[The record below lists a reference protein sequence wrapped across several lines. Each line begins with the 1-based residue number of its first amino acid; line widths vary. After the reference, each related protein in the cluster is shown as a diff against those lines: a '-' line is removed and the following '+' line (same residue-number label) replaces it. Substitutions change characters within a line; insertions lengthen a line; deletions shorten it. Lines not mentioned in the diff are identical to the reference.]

1 MDAKKLENYSYDD
14 FIEISKSFGENERAE
29 LIFGQIYMMSGA
41 NALHQDLVLNIAIL
55 LKQIDKEKKC
65 HPRIAPFDLKI
76 KCAGSINV
84 VQPDIMLFCEDKKFP
99 CAVFEV
105 LSPTTAYKDKSI
117 KKELYEICGI
127 KEYCI
132 VSPEYSIVDL
142 YRLKDNKYELVKS
155 LYKDDILSLECLEK
169 DIDLKEVFTI

>member
-1 MDAKKLENYSYDD
+1 MDARKLENYSYDD

-41 NALHQDLVLNIAIL
+41 SALHQDLVLNIAML
-55 LKQIDKEKKC
+55 LKQIDKNKKC

-76 KCAGSINV
+76 ECAGSINI
-84 VQPDIMLFCEDKKFP
+84 VQPDIMLFCKDKKLP

-117 KKELYEICGI
+117 KKDLYETCGI

-132 VSPEYSIVDL
+132 VSPEYSTIDL
-142 YRLKDNKYELVKS
+142 YRLKDKKYEFVKS
-155 LYKDDILSLECLEK
+155 LYKDDILTLECLEE
-169 DIDLKEVFTI
+169 DIELKEVFIG